1 MNEADPTFVRRKF
14 TITERLDQTLQ
25 EMAARHYQG
34 NVSLC
39 LRAAIES
46 HRETLEGDGQF
57 AVRQVV
63 RQLDTLQQAMQE
75 LQADVDNALVERDE
89 VQKETQLRSAVW
101 GVELTEGMQTII
113 DALNSSGSPLRIEDL
128 LEQTELNPPQLQKN
142 LGRLVDLGF
151 VVETTDGKQR
161 YGRAG
166 QINASKNRGGLQ

>member
-57 AVRQVV
+57 AARQVA
-63 RQLDTLQQAMQE
+63 RQLDTLQQGMQE
-75 LQADVDNALVERDE
+75 LRADVDNASVERDE
-89 VQKETQLRSAVW
+89 GQKTELRSAVW
-101 GVELTEGMQTII
+101 GVELTGEMQTII
-113 DALNSSGSPLRIEDL
+113 DSLDSSGSPLRMGDL
-128 LEQTELNPPQLQKN
+128 LEQTELNPPQLQEN
-142 LGRLVDLGF
+142 LARLVDLGF

-161 YGRAG
+161 YRHAG
-166 QINASKNRGGLQ
+166 QVNSPKDREGLQ